1 MKQALIIGM
10 GRFGRNIARKLNNLG
25 VQILAVD
32 KNEANIND
40 VLPYVT
46 NAIIGDATEKE
57 FLKTL
62 GVTSFDVCFVTI
74 GDDFLAS
81 LEASSFL
88 KELGARKVVSRAAK
102 NTQEKFLLR
111 NGADHVVYPERL
123 IGNLTAVRYFNDVII
138 DYIPVGGGISIY
150 ELTTPKNWVGKTVGN
165 INVRRQYHI
174 NIIAYRSHGQ
184 VSSIISPDYQFNE
197 EDSILVLGEEEIVQ
211 KFLNKTE
218 NFKN

>member
-62 GVTSFDVCFVTI
+62 GVTNFDVCFVTI

-88 KELGARKVVSRAAK
+88 K
-102 NTQEKFLLR
+102 
-111 NGADHVVYPERL
+111 
-123 IGNLTAVRYFNDVII
+123 
-138 DYIPVGGGISIY
+138 
-150 ELTTPKNWVGKTVGN
+150 
-165 INVRRQYHI
+165 
-174 NIIAYRSHGQ
+174 
-184 VSSIISPDYQFNE
+184 
-197 EDSILVLGEEEIVQ
+197 
-211 KFLNKTE
+211 
-218 NFKN
+218 